1 METSKVQPLPC
12 ILDIEPIPERT
23 RFSML
28 TAERGESS
36 IHDFI
41 NDELESMPAARATSE
56 ARDRDIVVIKA
67 QLDNILE
74 HVNSTHSLLTA

>member
-1 METSKVQPLPC
+1 
-12 ILDIEPIPERT
+12 
-23 RFSML
+23 ML

-41 NDELESMPAARATSE
+41 NDEMDSTPMARGTSE

-74 HVNSTHSLLTA
+74 HVKPSDIHY